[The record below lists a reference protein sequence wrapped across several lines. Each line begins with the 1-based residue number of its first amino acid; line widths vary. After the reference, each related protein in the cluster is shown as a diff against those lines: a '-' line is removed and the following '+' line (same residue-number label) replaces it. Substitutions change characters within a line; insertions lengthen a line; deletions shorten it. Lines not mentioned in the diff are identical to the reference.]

1 MNTRDEVLVVLG
13 MNSEKFAAQ
22 SELTLRM
29 EKAAAADY
37 VKYWNDATNAV
48 DRKQAE
54 FAVKQAARAE
64 KSIAFWKAQQTAMAG
79 FGGASVPVGWGA
91 GKSQAV
97 RDIEGAGGSISGSY
111 AFGKGGQL
119 LGKIGDDGK
128 LMETTAKDMVSA
140 GKNIHN
146 STSIIREVFVLFRE
160 ALAGRWKNFGA
171 SLTRLGSLALGGGL
185 LVDAGLVALGVGAI
199 AGPSAYRTWQA
210 RTSADAN
217 QKQFQGRLGSEAG
230 DLRQRIELMKRL
242 GIIDPKTAQGYLDSI
257 KGDKPSEDAVMSV
270 LGATNKLMPKG
281 GLDALE
287 SMVAQKS
294 LDKQINQK
302 YLDYQ
307 RDEATDPRQKYKL
320 DTENI
325 ARIQA
330 EMVGM
335 DAKSTEYAEKK
346 LELVDAL
353 IQQQRDINEINKS
366 NTEEEKKQTEEA
378 KKKAEAQKV
387 YDSKVTELND
397 KLRRERTSSN
407 RYGSPTEFSPYIPT
421 VEELASGN
429 GFMTRTNSYKKWL
442 AANSPLKGMA
452 RDLVRAQ
459 LYLARDVSFGAGSD
473 VIGGDI
479 SRITQLRG
487 NLAQAGILSPNEKL
501 DLVNDSVQETTKA
514 INDLNAAATT
524 SGLVIKAGN

>member
-1 MNTRDEVLVVLG
+1 
-13 MNSEKFAAQ
+13 MNSEKLAAQ
-22 SELTLRM
+22 TEVALRM
-29 EKAAAADY
+29 EKAAAVDF
-37 VKYWNDATNAV
+37 VKYWDTAVNAV

-54 FAVKQAARAE
+54 FVVKQAARAE
-64 KSIAFWKAQQTAMAG
+64 KSIAFWKAQQAAMGG
-79 FGGASVPVGWGA
+79 FGGASVPSGWPGA
-91 GKSQAV
+91 RSQTL
-97 RDIEGAGGSISGSY
+97 RDIEGAGGTIAGGY

-119 LGKIGDDGK
+119 IGK
-128 LMETTAKDMVSA
+128 LDESGTLIKAAAQDLEKA
-140 GKNIHN
+140 GGHFHN

-171 SLTRLGSLALGGGL
+171 SLTRLGSLALGGGA
-185 LVDAGLVALGVGAI
+185 LVSAGLVALGTGVI
-199 AGPSAYRTWQA
+199 VGPSAYRTWQA
-210 RTSADAN
+210 RKAAN
-217 QKQFQGRLGSEAG
+217 ANEKQFQGRLGGEAG
-230 DLRQRIELMKRL
+230 DLRQRIELMKKL
-242 GIIDPKTAQGYLDSI
+242 GILDPKTAQGYLDSI
-257 KGDKPSEDAVMSV
+257 KGEKPSEDAVMSV

-281 GLDALE
+281 GSDALI
-287 SMVAQKS
+287 SMVAQRS

-325 ARIQA
+325 VRIQGEIA
-330 EMVGM
+330 NM
-335 DAKSTEYAEKK
+335 DVKSNEYAEKK

-378 KKKAEAQKV
+378 RKKAEAQKV
-387 YDSKVTELND
+387 YGDKIDELNT
-397 KLRRERTSSN
+397 KLNHERSSAN

-429 GFMTRTNSYKKWL
+429 GFMTRTNGYKKWL
-442 AANSPLKGMA
+442 ASNSPLKGMA
-452 RDLVRAQ
+452 RDLIRAQ

-473 VIGGDI
+473 AIGGDI

-487 NLAQAGILSPNEKL
+487 TLSQAGILSPNEKL
-501 DLVNDSVQETTKA
+501 DLVNDSVNATTEA
-514 INDLNAAATT
+514 IKELNAAATS